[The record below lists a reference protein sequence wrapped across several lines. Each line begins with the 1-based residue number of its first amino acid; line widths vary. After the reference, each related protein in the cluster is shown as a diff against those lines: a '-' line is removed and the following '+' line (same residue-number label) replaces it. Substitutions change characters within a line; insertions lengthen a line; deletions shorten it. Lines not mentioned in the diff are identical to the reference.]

1 MPIFYNPASPT
12 PTTKNTINDVSVGF
26 GIRDFLLNLNLA
38 PQYPQ
43 IATNINGS
51 PKIGQPVLDTT
62 VGTGNILIPIGLPLN
77 INGIIW
83 KDLNVIYN
91 TFQNDPN
98 VANILEDIDYIPALS
113 NPDFVGAIWPTNSQY
128 PTGANTQVEQYG
140 IKGKTEVAQYRQD
153 NVTRNL
159 YLDATSQIDVAD
171 FITLNPLNISQQLG
185 NYLDVFGG
193 LNQGGAAGDQA
204 INVIGSVLNGQ
215 GVGLGAGGSVV
226 PNFDFKSSLLGRV
239 LGGAGFVK
247 DTKLGNVGAQQLSLA
262 LANNAA
268 FNVQQDILGA
278 LNIKENIY
286 SLIKDGELAGFRPN
300 YKITIPKS
308 TGGQILNGIT
318 RVLGFQIPRSYL
330 DDDGSIFQS
339 ENGDVANIDRANSMI
354 LNTGKGQ
361 VKSLITNVIANSS
374 VNSTTNPFRSGYAP
388 AYKDN
393 KGQLAITS
401 ADTKVYA
408 YSIAGN
414 VDKILGNAGDIIPE
428 LNYNREALTEI
439 SGFKS
444 PEQTYTGPK
453 GNNGYDNKKISDIG
467 FTWTTG
473 NGNSVNKV
481 TDYDEL
487 DTNGTILDKKS
498 LLVKTQKLFNSKGMK
513 TLVSVK
519 GEMGYNSTQIQTAN
533 NDGIS
538 KGSAVL
544 SKNRFDLESGVV
556 NSSGA
561 EAGDNF
567 CRSWTTLDRYDS
579 VKKLIRNKP
588 LYKDPDAP
596 YRFKTNGSVL
606 DGPFVK
612 IAPYAGE
619 VEDPKKFMFSIEN
632 LAWKDN
638 PEDLPPCEVGP
649 GDLVSGE
656 KGRIMWFPP
665 YDIQFSESSS
675 VNWEETNFIGRG
687 EPIFTYNNTKR
698 TGQLSFKIIVD
709 HPSYFNA
716 FNAKRNATGSPD
728 DNYIASFFAGCVD
741 TDKRWVDKLLKK
753 ENIDKIETETV
764 LTPQVRQDSKNP
776 DKPDTMSVYYPNDV
790 KVYEPEY
797 EDAKCSDGSNIDYQQ
812 NCDGGGCGLG
822 TYKADVTQKDVNGK
836 TVEWPDRFDYGLN
849 AGRNSTEDIP
859 TFVIGKENAA
869 FGFNDQAYGND
880 MVTFL
885 KECPWS
891 VVNFQGFASPQGN
904 PNSNTKLAE
913 ERAKLLRE
921 KLIAEWGGQLGLS
934 KDILEKRFKL
944 LPGKALTKSDVPL
957 CPVETAQSPNPPV
970 DIIPC
975 KLARRVEISVTFD
988 ATLKADYEKALAPLP
1003 DKKTYKNFRLT
1014 GEIRNKFYSECDYF
1028 ERMISDYED
1037 ENGNVISGNKFV
1049 FDSIREKIRYFHP
1062 AFHSTTPEGLNSRLT
1077 FLLQCTRQGPTLESV
1092 AANNLAFGRPP
1103 ICILRIGDFYNTKIA
1118 IDNVNISYEPL
1129 VWDLNPEGVGVQP
1142 MIANVDLSFNFL
1154 GGSSLMGPIN
1164 KLQNALSFNYFANTQ
1179 VYDPRA
1185 DYIAKKATAGV
1196 GPLEG
1201 QFEQPLTAGAA
1212 PTSFTQGSEFATE
1225 PSFNYKIVDGKSY
1238 RAYIESLNNSIT
1250 RELINDTEQASDQVK
1265 NEEAVNSGPT
1275 NQEEQTST
1283 TTGDTEN
1290 DIKVINGFG
1299 FDKYLKIDETETEDL
1314 IIGFIFQFQPV
1325 RDTKVVLTK
1334 GYSGKLYIQNNATR
1348 EKKLIDTIRV
1358 SPNNSSSVEFK
1369 LESDRAVI
1377 VDLDNKIKF
1386 NFSADVSIQGD
1397 EPLVSFIKTSYVGSD
1412 SSLVIEWETGGK
1424 PQIGWN
1430 KTIAKSTFSE

>member
-51 PKIGQPVLDTT
+51 PRIGEPVLNTT
-62 VGTGNILIPIGLPLN
+62 VGTGNILIPIGLPLD

-91 TFQNDPN
+91 TFQNDPS
-98 VANILEDIDYIPALS
+98 VANILEQIDYIPALS

-140 IKGKTEVAQYRQD
+140 IKGKTEIAQYRQD
-153 NVTRNL
+153 NVTKNL

-239 LGGAGFVK
+239 LGGTGFIK

-330 DDDGSIFQS
+330 DESGSIFQS
-339 ENGDVANIDRANSMI
+339 ENGDIGNINRANSMI
-354 LNTGKGQ
+354 ENTGKGQ
-361 VKSLITNVIANSS
+361 VKSLIQSMLENLTVNSNSS
-374 VNSTTNPFRSGYAP
+374 NPFRTGYAP
-388 AYKDN
+388 AFNDK
-393 KGQLAITS
+393 KGEPISDAKL
-401 ADTKVYA
+401 YA
-408 YSIAGN
+408 YYFSSGEGTTNGDIN
-414 VDKILGNAGDIIPE
+414 KILGNIGDVIPS
-428 LNYNREALTEI
+428 LSYNREAETENSDFFDPTLA
-439 SGFKS
+439 SGSLFKDYS
-444 PEQTYTGPK
+444 NRKP
-453 GNNGYDNKKISDIG
+453 SDVTFSWVSEPFG
-467 FTWTTG
+467 DL
-473 NGNSVNKV
+473 VNAV
-481 TDYDEL
+481 GDGGDRQL
-487 DTNGTILDKKS
+487 LGDKKS
-498 LLVKTQKLFNSKGMK
+498 LLVKTQKLFNNKGMK
-513 TLVSVK
+513 TIVSVK
-519 GEMGYNSTQIQTAN
+519 GDMNKNSTQTQTAN
-533 NDGIS
+533 GYGFS
-538 KGSAVL
+538 KGSGVM
-544 SKNRFDLESGVV
+544 SKNMFDLESGVWKGEK
-556 NSSGA
+556 NKTA
-561 EAGDNF
+561 DETY

-579 VKKLIRNKP
+579 ISKLIRNKP
-588 LYKDPDAP
+588 LYGDEVAP
-596 YRFKTNGSVL
+596 YRFQTQNSVL

-612 IAPYAGE
+612 IGPYSGE
-619 VEDPKKFMFSIEN
+619 DTKVEDPKKYMFSIEN
-632 LAWKDN
+632 LAWKD
-638 PEDLPPCEVGP
+638 DLLALAPCEIGP
-649 GDLVSGE
+649 GDLISQE

-665 YDIQFSESSS
+665 YDIQFNESSS

-687 EPIFTYNNTKR
+687 EPIYTYNNTKR

-741 TDKRWVDKLLKK
+741 MDKRWSDKLTKTEITSIK
-753 ENIDKIETETV
+753 NRTVEIPQKRQSPTDPDAPKI
-764 LTPQVRQDSKNP
+764 
-776 DKPDTMSVYYPNDV
+776 MSVYYPNDV
-790 KVYEPEY
+790 KIYNSEY
-797 EDAKCSDGSNIDYQQ
+797 EDGKCGTSGPPVDYTT

-822 TYKADVTQKDVNGK
+822 FIKADVTQKDVNGK

-849 AGRNSTEDIP
+849 DGRNSTQR
-859 TFVIGKENAA
+859 IGTEVDGKTNY
-869 FGFNDQAYGND
+869 GYNDVDYSVN
-880 MVTFL
+880 MIEFL
-885 KECPWS
+885 KKYPWS
-891 VVNFQGFASPQGN
+891 VVNFKGFASPQGN
-904 PNSNTKLAE
+904 PRSNTTLAE

-921 KLIAEWGGQLGLS
+921 KLITDWGTQLGLS
-934 KDILEKRFKL
+934 KDVLEKRFKL
-944 LPGKALTKSDVPL
+944 LKPIALTASDVPL
-957 CPVETAQSPNPPV
+957 CPVETPQSPNPPV
-970 DIIPC
+970 DIVAC

-988 ATLKADYEKALAPLP
+988 NDLKAEYEKSLFPKPPLV
-1003 DKKTYKNFRLT
+1003 DEERVRIRK
-1014 GEIRNKFYSECDYF
+1014 EITNKFYSECDYF
-1028 ERMISDYED
+1028 ERLTEKD
-1037 ENGNVISGNKFV
+1037 KFV

-1077 FLLQCTRQGPTLESV
+1077 FLLQCTRQGPTLEKQG
-1092 AANNLAFGRPP
+1092 ANNLAFGRPP

-1118 IDNVNISYEPL
+1118 IDNVSISYEPL
-1129 VWDLNPEGVGVQP
+1129 VWDLNPEGIGVQP
-1142 MIANVDLSFNFL
+1142 MIANVDISFSFL

-1164 KLQNALSFNYFANTQ
+1164 KLQNALSFNYFANTH

-1185 DYIAKKATAGV
+1185 DYIAKSKEQKGKKDK
-1196 GPLEG
+1196 LENTIIDYNIIDG
-1201 QFEQPLTAGAA
+1201 DKNYANNR
-1212 PTSFTQGSEFATE
+1212 TQKITEEILPPEDLVIDQISDEEFVNGGIENTTE
-1225 PSFNYKIVDGKSY
+1225 EPDV
-1238 RAYIESLNNSIT
+1238 
-1250 RELINDTEQASDQVK
+1250 
-1265 NEEAVNSGPT
+1265 
-1275 NQEEQTST
+1275 T

-1314 IIGFIFQFQPV
+1314 EISFIFVFQPV

-1334 GYSGKLYIQNNATR
+1334 GYFGKLYIQNNATR
-1348 EKKLIDTIRV
+1348 EKKLIETIRV
-1358 SPNNSSSVEFK
+1358 YPSNPGSVNFDFIDSGGGV
-1369 LESDRAVI
+1369 L

-1386 NFSADVSIQGD
+1386 NFNLDVNIQGD
-1397 EPLVSFIKTSYVGSD
+1397 EPLVSFIKTSYAGSD

-1430 KTIAKSTFSE
+1430 KTIAKSTFAE